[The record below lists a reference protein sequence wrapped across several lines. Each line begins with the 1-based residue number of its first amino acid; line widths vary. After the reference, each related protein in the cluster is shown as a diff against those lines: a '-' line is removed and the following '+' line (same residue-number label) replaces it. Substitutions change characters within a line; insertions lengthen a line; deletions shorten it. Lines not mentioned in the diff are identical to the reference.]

1 MKGGLPSLLRS
12 ILALPGAFGLD
23 PDAPETTLARREI
36 IRGKGF
42 LKRLYRFWYKEIAG
56 LVPEGP
62 GRVLEIG
69 SGAGF
74 FSEVFPEAITSEVFP
89 VPGISLLAD
98 AQALPF
104 RARSLKAIVMADV
117 FHHLPD
123 CARFLDSA
131 AACLREGGAIIMI
144 EPWVTPFSRLVY
156 GNLHHEPFEP
166 DAQSWTFPSTG
177 PLSGANGALPW
188 MVFQR
193 DREEF
198 ARRFPSWRI
207 DFLKLDMPF
216 SYLLSGGVSMRSLLP
231 GAAFGP
237 VRSMER
243 LLKPFMDKL
252 ALFAL
257 IRLRRTAAS
266 VSR

>member
-1 MKGGLPSLLRS
+1 MKGGLSSILRKA
-12 ILALPGAFGLD
+12 LALPGASGLD

-42 LKRLYRFWYKEIAG
+42 LERLYRFWYEEIAR
-56 LVPEGP
+56 LLPEGP

-74 FSEVFPEAITSEVFP
+74 LGEVIPDAITSEVFP

-104 RARSLKAIVMADV
+104 RARSLKAVVMADV
-117 FHHLPD
+117 FHHIPD

-131 AACLREGGAIIMI
+131 AGCVREGGAVIMI
-144 EPWVTPFSRLVY
+144 EPWVTPFSRLIY
-156 GNLHHEPFEP
+156 GNFHHEPFDP
-166 DAQSWTFPSTG
+166 DAQSWAFPSSG

-188 MVFQR
+188 MVFHR

-198 ARRFPSWRI
+198 MKRFPCWRV
-207 DFLKLDMPF
+207 DFIKPDMPF

-231 GAAFGP
+231 GAAFAP
-237 VRSMER
+237 VRSIEG

-252 ALFAL
+252 ALFAV
-257 IRLRRTAAS
+257 IRLRRTDAA
-266 VSR
+266 